1 MKQSR
6 VTSWTFIRLYGLAF
20 LFFSA
25 NSMLAVLVPL
35 RSEALGASNATIG
48 WIMGAYML
56 TCMFFRPLA
65 GKVIQRHG
73 ASRVL
78 RILLLVNGFAL
89 LLYPLAGLS
98 GFLAARLL
106 QGIATAFFSMAL
118 QIAIIDSLP
127 DEERSQGVSLYSLF
141 TYMPGIIGPVLA
153 LSLWDWGDR
162 NAFFAVMVVIAAG
175 TALFGFTTPVRS
187 NGYPANGGDKQSEKK
202 RQAAEDGIWRSFGR
216 VITIAPLA
224 LCTWLMLG
232 TSVVFG
238 AVTVFIP
245 LYAAE
250 IAYGHAGL
258 YMMIQA
264 AVIVAARFALRKR
277 IPSDGRWRPRFIQ
290 GMVILAGIAALLLA
304 AAGSVG
310 PIAFYAS
317 AFMMGAAQALL
328 YPSLTT
334 YLTFAL
340 PRASR
345 NVLLGLFIAS
355 ADLGISLG
363 GLVMGPV
370 ADRLSYSG
378 MYGVCALLLLALIG
392 VEKRYRIRVR

>member
-1 MKQSR
+1 MKSSR
-6 VTSWTFIRLYGLAF
+6 ATSWTFIRLYGLAF

-25 NSMLAVLVPL
+25 NSILAVIVPL
-35 RSEALGASNATIG
+35 RSEAIGASNAAIG

-65 GKVIQRHG
+65 GKIIQRHG

-78 RILLLVNGFAL
+78 RVLLLVNGFAL
-89 LLYPLAGLS
+89 LLYPLTGLL

-118 QIAIIDSLP
+118 QIAIIDSLS
-127 DEERSQGVSLYSLF
+127 DEERSQGISLYSLF

-153 LSLWDWGDR
+153 LALWNGGDM
-162 NAFFAVMVVIAAG
+162 NAFFAVMVLIAVG
-175 TALFGFTTPVRS
+175 TGIFGFTTPIRS
-187 NGYPANGGDKQSEKK
+187 PGNPASGGEG
-202 RQAAEDGIWRSFGR
+202 QAEPGSVWHSFGQ
-216 VITIAPLA
+216 IFTIPPLA
-224 LCTWLMLG
+224 LCTLLMLG

-238 AVTVFIP
+238 AVTVFVP

-250 IAYGHAGL
+250 IVCGNAGL

-277 IPSDGRWRPRFIQ
+277 IPSDGIWRPRFVQ
-290 GMVILAGIAALLLA
+290 GVVGLAGIAVLLLA
-304 AAGSVG
+304 AAESAG
-310 PIAFYAS
+310 PAAFYA
-317 AFMMGAAQALL
+317 AAALMGVAQALL

-340 PRASR
+340 PQASR
-345 NVLLGLFIAS
+345 NMLLGLFIAS

-363 GLVMGPV
+363 GLAMGPV

-378 MYGVCALLLLALIG
+378 MYGACAVLLLLLLGA
-392 VEKRYRIRVR
+392 EKGYRSRVR